1 MDHPVVVGYNG
12 KTPAEEALVWAAN
25 EATQRGLPL
34 VVLYAANYPG
44 MTLPPGDGL
53 LEFSPGALD
62 AAEEVTARGV
72 VEAKAAHLDLLEV
85 WGETTVTSPAQALV
99 DASSRASLV
108 VVGSR
113 GRGTV
118 LGALLGTVSFAVA
131 GRAACPVVV
140 VKRESGTRLIGP
152 DHRVVVGTDGSPPAS
167 AAVRFAADFA
177 NSRSAALH
185 VICSTGDDPLSII
198 DQQQLR
204 HSAEEILQNVC
215 TDLQRTH
222 PQLTPVTHV
231 ADGAPEQALID
242 ASTAAGLVVVGS
254 RGRGA
259 FQGMV
264 AGSVSYA
271 VIHGAQCPV
280 AVVRDTASPDESGS
294 MRVADR
300 TAPGRHTVRAVAD
313 VIVQVQRLPGVGWR
327 YTVPADQ
334 GRQLVIVVED
344 AGARHL
350 VLVDPGLDNPFA
362 TVRLPN
368 TWSSVVAALLAGAR
382 FHIEDPREQVA
393 NGGEPDQ
400 AVIEVLEIR
409 SASPAVG
416 RLPGDVIRELGLD
429 AALLGVTRD
438 RTAEPVEANAQRPIE
453 IGDKL
458 VVAVRR
464 SGVDSVRSA
473 V

>member
-1 MDHPVVVGYNG
+1 
-12 KTPAEEALVWAAN
+12 
-25 EATQRGLPL
+25 
-34 VVLYAANYPG
+34 
-44 MTLPPGDGL
+44 
-53 LEFSPGALD
+53 
-62 AAEEVTARGV
+62 
-72 VEAKAAHLDLLEV
+72 
-85 WGETTVTSPAQALV
+85 
-99 DASSRASLV
+99 
-108 VVGSR
+108 
-113 GRGTV
+113 
-118 LGALLGTVSFAVA
+118 
-131 GRAACPVVV
+131 
-140 VKRESGTRLIGP
+140 
-152 DHRVVVGTDGSPPAS
+152 
-167 AAVRFAADFA
+167 
-177 NSRSAALH
+177 
-185 VICSTGDDPLSII
+185 
-198 DQQQLR
+198 
-204 HSAEEILQNVC
+204 
-215 TDLQRTH
+215 
-222 PQLTPVTHV
+222 
-231 ADGAPEQALID
+231 
-242 ASTAAGLVVVGS
+242 
-254 RGRGA
+254 
-259 FQGMV
+259 
-264 AGSVSYA
+264 
-271 VIHGAQCPV
+271 
-280 AVVRDTASPDESGS
+280 
-294 MRVADR
+294 
-300 TAPGRHTVRAVAD
+300 VAD